1 MQSELQHDS
10 NTGNRYDFKI
20 TQKVLAGKYIRY
32 KLFLLIKWNIHLH
45 KNIRF
50 NKFKKFIPDI
60 TTKMLSQELK
70 FLCDYD
76 IVEKTIYNYVPPM
89 VVYSLT
95 ERGKSLV
102 PILVAMNQWGV
113 RNKDILEN
121 KKES

>member
-1 MQSELQHDS
+1 MQSELQYGS
-10 NTGNRYDFKI
+10 NAGNRYDFKI
-20 TQKVLAGKYIRY
+20 TQKVLAGKWKNI
-32 KLFLLIKWNIHLH
+32 LIWNIHLH

-70 FLCDYD
+70 FLCDHD

-102 PILVAMNQWGV
+102 PILVAMNQWGIH
-113 RNKDILEN
+113 NKDILEN